1 MDYMAARV
9 AMNQARFR
17 EANEHIEGKA
27 LVAGVELM
35 FLICECA
42 DPDCTELIRVTRGE
56 YEAIRAD
63 PVRFLYA
70 KGHEVNSAG
79 YGQVVSSNDRFVVV
93 DKVGDAARIVEHLD
107 QRRRDEQDVA
117 WTSMSA
123 PGGSG

>member
-17 EANEHIEGKA
+17 EANESIEGKA
-27 LVAGVELM
+27 LVAGVEMM

-42 DPDCTELIRVTRGE
+42 DPDCTELIRATRSE
-56 YEAIRAD
+56 YEAVRAE

-70 KGHEVNSAG
+70 HGHEVNSAG
-79 YGQVVSSNDRFVVV
+79 YGQVVSRNDRYVIVE
-93 DKVGDAARIVEHLD
+93 KIGDAARIVEHLD

-117 WTSMSA
+117 
-123 PGGSG
+123 